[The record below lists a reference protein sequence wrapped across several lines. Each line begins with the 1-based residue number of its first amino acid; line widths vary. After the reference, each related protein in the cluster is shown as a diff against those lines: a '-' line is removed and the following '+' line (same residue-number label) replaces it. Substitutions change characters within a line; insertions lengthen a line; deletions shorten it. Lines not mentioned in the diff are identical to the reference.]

1 MSRPAVTAALLLA
14 LCLGQGGDGAAWPL
28 SEGDVS
34 GNRVA
39 AGKGSF
45 PRWQALSLATEVPL
59 RWLVALPPHRL
70 AAVDREGTL
79 WIFEVS
85 RAGLSVAA
93 RYGEI
98 ASPDGPPAVVRLD
111 GEKRGLALVARDGR
125 LVVWSDG
132 ALRSYDVGA
141 PLSRLTA
148 PTPLILGSAHW
159 DDLLAV
165 AADGAVLLIG
175 NLPAGPRVVSRV
187 DARALPDARITVAD
201 LDGDG
206 IPEAVVL
213 SDPTERYAHGALGD
227 GVEASSVTV
236 LRLSPHGLS
245 IRARHVVLAPAVI
258 EDLVPIL
265 APVGEGARPLV
276 VVTRSSPQHGATVV
290 VLGWNDRAL
299 QPLAEGP
306 TLGQGQQWTHVLGA
320 ADLAGDGTTDI
331 VAVRNPHIGGVLT
344 AYRRRGGALVP
355 VAQASGYS
363 SHLFGSR
370 NQDQALIADFDG
382 NGRPEV
388 VVPRQSREALVALE
402 LEGGRFIERWSLALR
417 SPVESNL
424 VAADLSG
431 DGLVDLAVADRR
443 LLHVFLSVR

>member
-1 MSRPAVTAALLLA
+1 VSRPAVTAVLLLA
-14 LCLGQGGDGAAWPL
+14 LWLGHGGDGAAWPL
-28 SEGDVS
+28 PQGDAS

-45 PRWQALSLATEVPL
+45 PRWQALSLQTEAPL

-85 RAGLSVAA
+85 RAGLGVAA
-93 RYGEI
+93 RYGEV
-98 ASPDGPPAVVRLD
+98 ASPDGPPATVGL
-111 GEKRGLALVARDGR
+111 GGQKRGLALVARDGR
-125 LVVWSDG
+125 LIVWADG
-132 ALRSYDVGA
+132 GLRSYDVGT
-141 PLSRLTA
+141 PLSRLTV
-148 PTPLILGSAHW
+148 PTPIPLGSDEW

-187 DARALPDARITVAD
+187 GVRALPDARITVAD

-206 IPEAVVL
+206 APEAVVL

-227 GVEASSVTV
+227 SLEAAAITV
-236 LRLSPHGLS
+236 IGLSPNGLS
-245 IRARHVVLAPAVI
+245 IRARYVVPAPAVL
-258 EDLVPIL
+258 EDLVPVIV
-265 APVGEGARPLV
+265 PGGEAAQPLV
-276 VVTRSSPQHGATVV
+276 VVARSSPQLGAAVV
-290 VLGWNDRAL
+290 ALGWKDGAL
-299 QPLAEGP
+299 LPLAEGP
-306 TLGQGQQWTHVLGA
+306 PIGQGQRWTHVLGA
-320 ADLAGDGTTDI
+320 ADLSGEGGTDI
-331 VAVRNPHIGGVLT
+331 VAVRTPHIGGVLT

-363 SHLFGSR
+363 SHVFGSR

-382 NGRPEV
+382 NGRREV
-388 VVPRQSREALVALE
+388 VLPRQSREALAALE
-402 LEGGRFIERWSLALR
+402 LEGGRFTERWTLALR

-431 DGLVDLAVADRR
+431 DGLLDLAVADRR
-443 LLHVFLSVR
+443 WLHVFLSVR